1 MSSSLLIRIWTV
13 IVQYDSSTVYMIEL
27 DLEDSIVKSCRTF
40 IF

>member
-1 MSSSLLIRIWTV
+1 MI
-13 IVQYDSSTVYMIEL
+13 QYDSSTVYMIEL